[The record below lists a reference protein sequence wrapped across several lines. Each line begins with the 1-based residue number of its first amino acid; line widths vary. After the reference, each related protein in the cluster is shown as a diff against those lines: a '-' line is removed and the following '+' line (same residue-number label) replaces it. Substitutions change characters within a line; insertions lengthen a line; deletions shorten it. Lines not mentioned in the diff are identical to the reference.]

1 MRRKKARAR
10 PRVLSSE
17 SEGSDGDEPEE
28 PFRDVGSESLQ
39 SRLSA
44 NPYAN
49 MSRIKDNSDEINT
62 PVTPTRSQQSSRSSS
77 FNASASTS
85 PYRCAKKKLNFINGF
100 FMIKSILWP
109 LFFTETNHDRG
120 Y

>member
-85 PYRCAKKKLNFINGF
+85 PYRYAKKLNFRND
-100 FMIKSILWP
+100 
-109 LFFTETNHDRG
+109 FFTLSRSLIIFKARSNIAHE
-120 Y
+120 